1 MDKVDKNFYLGLD
14 IGTDSC
20 GWALTDEDYNVVR
33 VKGKKAWGVR
43 LFDDA
48 EVAKERRTKRTA
60 RRRLQRKILQAEW
73 LREIFSNE
81 VEKTDPKFFDRLKY
95 SNLFRED
102 KELMGINSK
111 YSLFNDVLKQVY
123 TDKEYYAK
131 YRTVYHLREELLEK
145 PADDIRL
152 LYLAVHSFLTHRGHF
167 LYETAEADKIDITA
181 MYNDVLSKLNELEF
195 ENGQIFSLSEV
206 EEKVF
211 TDLLEN
217 FKEGLSLR
225 EIKENFSNNIG
236 AKNKREKDLA
246 KIIISGKFKLKDLF
260 EVDKED
266 NIDVDF
272 SSEKYEQ
279 ETYGKISEILGDD
292 EKLAIV
298 DKFQNI
304 YSSIQLKKLLG
315 EHKYISQA
323 MVAKYELHNKQL
335 KEFKNFISKYYPS
348 KKSYIFRNA
357 GNGDK
362 LVVNNYAHYVYQTL
376 TGGKKQV
383 MQKRAAKDNFYSFV
397 KKILEQEPEIPVD
410 QNFEEYKEYVISL
423 MDKGEFLQKIRSHDN
438 TVLPNSLYMSELK
451 KILEVSFQ
459 KFDFLKTI
467 DETGLSGKEK
477 ILQIISFRVPYFVG
491 PIGDSKPEFS
501 WAERKEDM
509 SLRPWNLSKIIDLNK
524 AEDGFI
530 QRMTN
535 KCTYLKDKDVLPKDS
550 ILYSKFRVLNELNNL
565 KIDGNS
571 ISVAVKQS
579 IFNNLFKKEKKV
591 STKKLLNFLAAENVI
606 SADDIKNV
614 SITGIDKE
622 FANNYASF
630 VTFSNR
636 FGEEFVEKNIDIF
649 EKIIKYHTIISDKSR
664 LQERIKREFDI
675 FTDDDIKWLKSLNF
689 SKWGRLSREF
699 LEEIL
704 FADRR
709 KQEDLTVK
717 ENFSDRYV
725 EKLDNGEVY
734 SVIEALWET
743 NNNLQQL
750 FDRTNYT
757 LGDMI
762 EQTEQKLGRD
772 LTYLDVDEMYCSPAV
787 KRGAWQAIKII
798 NEIKSAIGKYPDK
811 IFVEVTRH
819 DSVKGEKG
827 RKDSRKR
834 NLEKLYNDSKLK
846 EMCKQFSLEY
856 NTLINE
862 LNKSDVSNLRSDKL
876 FLYFLQLGKC
886 MYTGE
891 PIEIAD
897 LYDDNKYNVDHI
909 IPQSKI
915 KDDSLNN
922 KVLVKMIANKEKDN
936 YYPISDIKPEWQIR
950 QKHFWH
956 MLKDRGLLSAEKLSR
971 LERTEPFNEREEID
985 FVNRQLVE
993 TNQESKAVIDLLRK
1007 VVDNPTDIIFSK
1019 ANAVSDF
1026 RKKYEIYKSR
1036 EVNSLHHAKDAYLNV
1051 VVGNVIYNR
1060 FTARFWDRRDN
1071 DKNSREH
1078 VTRNYTKLFEGNV
1091 WSCRGDNLVWNKDR
1105 DLTRVKAQCEQNNCI
1120 VSVMPYVNS
1129 NGKFYNDT
1137 VYKSKKKDP
1146 NTSASFALKG
1156 EGKLLSDIEKYGGY
1170 NSLSGAYFMVV
1181 ESEGKNGKIKK
1192 TIETVPI
1199 IIEYKYRNDPDK
1211 QEKIIKYLEEQNNIK
1226 ITKVIMSV
1234 LKYKSTLNIGGGLYT
1249 LTGKTNNSLMISNQI
1264 QWHINN
1270 KNTAYVKTL
1279 EKYLSMSDSTKEKLA
1294 KADDYIVVSPGIKDK
1309 TQEVRITRQENIE
1322 LYDLVIRQLKKKIYN
1337 ISSIKGVLNTLE
1349 NSRRKFNLLNL
1360 DEQVKQLNNII
1371 RYLGGSYSVDLILLG
1386 GVGRAGATTIGK
1398 NITDLDVK
1406 VIVQSASGLK
1416 RKEIKL

>member
-1 MDKVDKNFYLGLD
+1 MDKNDKNFYLGLD

-33 VKGKKAWGVR
+33 LKGKKAWGVR
-43 LFDDA
+43 LFEKA
-48 EVAKERRTKRTA
+48 EVAEERRTKRTA
-60 RRRLQRKILQAEW
+60 RRRLQRRKLQGIW
-73 LREIFSNE
+73 LREIFAE
-81 VEKTDPKFFDRLKY
+81 EIEKVDPKFYDRLKY

-102 KELMGINSK
+102 KESAGVNGK
-111 YSLFNDVLKQVY
+111 YSLFNDVLKSVY
-123 TDKEYYAK
+123 TDKEYYKK
-131 YRTVYHLREELLEK
+131 YKTVYHLRNDLLTK
-145 PADDIRL
+145 PAEDIRL

-181 MYNDVLSKLNELEF
+181 MYNEALEKLNELEF
-195 ENGQIFSLSEV
+195 ESGQVFSLKEI
-206 EEKVF
+206 EGNVF
-211 TDLLEN
+211 VALLED
-217 FKEGLSLR
+217 FKKGLSLR
-225 EIKENFSNNIG
+225 EIKENFATNIG

-246 KIIISGKFKLKDLF
+246 KVVISGKFKLKDLF
-260 EVDKED
+260 DVDKED
-266 NIDVDF
+266 NIDIDF
-272 SSEKYEQ
+272 SSEKYEM
-279 ETYGKISEILGDD
+279 EVYGKISEILGDD
-292 EKLAIV
+292 EKLSIV
-298 DKFQNI
+298 DSFQNI

-335 KEFKNFISKYYPS
+335 KEFKSFISKYYPS
-348 KKSYIFRNA
+348 KKSYIFRNG

-362 LVVNNYAHYVYQTL
+362 LVVNNYAHYIYQTL
-376 TGGKKQV
+376 TGGEKQV
-383 MQKRAAKDNFYSFV
+383 IQKKATKDDFYSFV
-397 KKILEQEPEIPVD
+397 KKILEQEPENPIEQD
-410 QNFEEYKEYVISL
+410 FEEYKEKVINL

-438 TVLPNSLYMSELK
+438 TVLPNSLYMSELR
-451 KILEVSFQ
+451 KILEVNSQ
-459 KFDFLKTI
+459 KFNFLKAT
-467 DETGLSGKEK
+467 DESGLSGARK
-477 ILQIISFRVPYFVG
+477 ILQVISFRVPYFVG
-491 PIGDSKPEFS
+491 PIGESKPEFS
-501 WAERKEDM
+501 WAEKKEDM
-509 SLRPWNLSKIIDLNK
+509 SLRPWNLSRIIDLNK

-535 KCTYLKDKDVLPKDS
+535 KCTYLKNKDVLPKDS

-565 KIDGNS
+565 KLNGNS
-571 ISVAVKQS
+571 ISVVVKKM
-579 IFNNLFKKEKKV
+579 IFNNLFKREKKV
-591 STKKLLNFLAAENVI
+591 TTKKLLNFLVAENI
-606 SADDIKNV
+606 LSAEDAKDI

-630 VTFSNR
+630 VTFSSR
-636 FGEEFVEKNIDIF
+636 FGEDFVENNIDIF
-649 EKIIKYHTIISDKSR
+649 EKIIKYHTIISDKTR
-664 LQERIKREFDI
+664 LQERIKREFNI

-709 KQEDLTVK
+709 KQEDLTIK
-717 ENFSDRYV
+717 ENFSDKYV
-725 EKLDNGEVY
+725 EKLCNGEVY

-750 FDRTNYT
+750 FDRNNYT

-762 EQTEQKLGRD
+762 EQTEQKLGRE

-798 NEIKSAIGKYPDK
+798 NEIKSVIGKYPDK

-834 NLEKLYNDSKLK
+834 NLEKLYNDPKVK
-846 EMCKQFSLEY
+846 EFCKQYSLEY
-856 NTLINE
+856 NTLMNE

-909 IPQSKI
+909 IPQSKV

-922 KVLVKMIANKEKDN
+922 KVLVKIIANKEKDN
-936 YYPISDIKPEWQIR
+936 YYPISDVKPEWQIR
-950 QKHFWH
+950 QKQFWH

-971 LERTEPFNEREEID
+971 LERTESFNEREEID

-993 TNQESKAVIDLLRK
+993 TNQESKAVIDLLRR
-1007 VVDNPTDIIFSK
+1007 VVDNPTDVIFSK

-1026 RKKYEIYKSR
+1026 RKKYDIYKSR

-1060 FTARFWDRRDN
+1060 FTARFWDKRDS
-1071 DKNSREH
+1071 DKNSSEH
-1078 VTRNYTKLFEGNV
+1078 VTRNYAKLFEGKV
-1091 WSCRGDNLVWNKDR
+1091 WACRGDKLVWSKEG
-1105 DLTRVKAQCEQNNCI
+1105 DLVRVKNQCEENNCI
-1120 VSVMPYVNS
+1120 VSVMPYINS

-1137 VYKSKKKDP
+1137 VYKSKKNDP

-1156 EGKLLSDIEKYGGY
+1156 EGKLMSNIEKYGGY

-1181 ESEGKNGKIKK
+1181 ESEDKKGKVKK

-1211 QEKIIKYLEEQNNIK
+1211 QEKIIKYLEEQNGIK
-1226 ITKVIMSV
+1226 ITRVIMPV

-1249 LTGKTNNSLMISNQI
+1249 LTGKTGERLIIWKQS
-1264 QWHINN
+1264 QWFIKN
-1270 KNTAYVKTL
+1270 KYVGYIKGI
-1279 EKYLSMSDSTKEKLA
+1279 EKYLAMSDETKNKLTKTDEK
-1294 KADDYIVVSPGIKDK
+1294 IIVSPGTKNKNKEI
-1309 TQEVRITRQENIE
+1309 ILTRQENIE
-1322 LYDLVIRQLKKKIYN
+1322 IYDLAIGQLEKKIYA
-1337 ISSIKGVLNTLE
+1337 ISSIKGVLNILE
-1349 NSRRKFNLLNL
+1349 NSREKFVLLNL
-1360 DEQVKQLNNII
+1360 DEQTKQLNNII
-1371 RYLGGSYSVDLILLG
+1371 QFIGGSYSVDLILLG
-1386 GVGRAGATTIGK
+1386 GAGRSGESRIGK
-1398 NITDLDVK
+1398 DITDLNVK

-1416 RKEIKL
+1416 KKEIKL